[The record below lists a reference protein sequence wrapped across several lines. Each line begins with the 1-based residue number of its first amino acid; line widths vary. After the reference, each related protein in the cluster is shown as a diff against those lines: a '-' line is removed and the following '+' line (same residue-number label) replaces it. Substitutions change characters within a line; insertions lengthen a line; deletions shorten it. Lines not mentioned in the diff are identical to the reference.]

1 MRNGKP
7 RADERKGSNTNGIHP
22 SKPKPAQTVVF
33 EEMGLAPLTLQGK
46 QNSVHI
52 PLTLGDQ
59 TLMAGDQV
67 QLALVVWLDDATSA
81 GANGAKHSAMLTVEL
96 NGTVVGAIPLEQ
108 SGAQTA
114 TLTIP
119 LLTTARTDGAYA
131 LHLTLCS
138 HDLHEPAPEMTV
150 VIRSTSRLVLN
161 ARHSL
166 LTVEN

>member
-1 MRNGKP
+1 MAAP
-7 RADERKGSNTNGIHP
+7 TA
-22 SKPKPAQTVVF
+22 
-33 EEMGLAPLTLQGK
+33 GLHLSDAL
-46 QNSVHI
+46 
-52 PLTLGDQ
+52 
-59 TLMAGDQV
+59 
-67 QLALVVWLDDATSA
+67 LA
-81 GANGAKHSAMLTVEL
+81 
-96 NGTVVGAIPLEQ
+96 
-108 SGAQTA
+108 A

-119 LLTTARTDGAYA
+119 VLTTARTDGAYA